1 MDDIDSLL
9 EKLGGH
15 LCNLDDANSTY
26 SSWIGEVME
35 LSNCEDRSD
44 LSAEKFKKLTK
55 NVLAETLYNTYK
67 MMDEYYLNCYSSL
80 KYDVQEL
87 KSHLISSQAK
97 VVKLQGELLDTKSKE
112 LQSVET
118 AVKAAVQ
125 DTVQAEMMSYSKA
138 LSGSTSCTAPK
149 FTEQSLKKVV
159 QKVVREEDRSRNVM
173 IFGLKEEA
181 GEDLSNKVNVMF
193 EQIEEK
199 PRCEAIRV
207 GRYATESDKTRP
219 IKVVFNESVIVHQI
233 LVKAKELRLS
243 EDYKSVFISPDRSPE
258 ERVTHQ
264 KLVLDL
270 KQFKAKDDPDKRYFI
285 RSGRICSEGKT

>member
-1 MDDIDSLL
+1 
-9 EKLGGH
+9 
-15 LCNLDDANSTY
+15 
-26 SSWIGEVME
+26 
-35 LSNCEDRSD
+35 
-44 LSAEKFKKLTK
+44 
-55 NVLAETLYNTYK
+55 
-67 MMDEYYLNCYSSL
+67 MMDEYYLDSFSSL
-80 KYDVQEL
+80 KNDVQEL

-181 GEDLSNKVNVMF
+181 GED
-193 EQIEEK
+193 
-199 PRCEAIRV
+199 P
-207 GRYATESDKTRP
+207 T
-219 IKVVFNESVIVHQI
+219 
-233 LVKAKELRLS
+233 
-243 EDYKSVFISPDRSPE
+243 KSM
-258 ERVTHQ
+258 
-264 KLVLDL
+264 
-270 KQFKAKDDPDKRYFI
+270 
-285 RSGRICSEGKT
+285 